1 MAESINRAPVNTLVI
16 PPALALDGNKLYDDP
31 RCSVPPC
38 STPALGWEMLLLQQ
52 MQRMPWKG
60 TFATWMKRVCLV
72 VGGISTERELRKTW
86 DNPLQAP
93 LRYFISVRCWG
104 FIQGLD
110 RCNIYI
116 YLMDVYYYYYLLFFF
131 LCFVF
136 YFGIL
141 SWEGEARKEGRKAG
155 RKEGRKVVAQ
165 ERYRGI
171 AL

>member
-1 MAESINRAPVNTLVI
+1 
-16 PPALALDGNKLYDDP
+16 
-31 RCSVPPC
+31 
-38 STPALGWEMLLLQQ
+38 MLLLQQ

-116 YLMDVYYYYYLLFFF
+116 YLMDVYYYLLFFF
-131 LCFVF
+131 CALFF
-136 YFGIL
+136 IL
-141 SWEGEARKEGRKAG
+141 GFCLEKERPGRKEGRKAG
-155 RKEGRKVVAQ
+155 RKEGRK
-165 ERYRGI
+165 EGRGPREI
-171 AL
+171 